1 MCHCFHLGSSLTID
15 EKMCETLRDEID
27 SHLHQTQTSPKGI
40 AFIFGSF
47 DVAGAL
53 LDMRGMECTFIS
65 LKFAVY
71 RDKNVDPERLAC
83 LMHAAATFNYPI
95 GCNYVA
101 FYFVGHGGIDKQ
113 GQEFIIPHVQRR
125 NWHNS
130 LSINKYIL
138 EPFKQ
143 LKLRKNG
150 EERICLFFFDCCL
163 SKSNLSHPT
172 INNFA
177 LKEQTFSSV
186 VAYATVTGSKAKG
199 DNIEGGIWTR
209 HLVKQ
214 LQRKGVSLS
223 IILDDTHQMVKEET
237 KASSHKQKTC
247 YASSAS
253 AVYLNGRPDSE

>member
-1 MCHCFHLGSSLTID
+1 
-15 EKMCETLRDEID
+15 MCETLKDEIA
-27 SHLHQTQTSPKGI
+27 SQLQQSRQRPKGI

-53 LDMRGMECTFIS
+53 FDMRGMEDTFIS

-71 RDKNVDPERLAC
+71 RGQNVDPERLAC

-95 GCNYVA
+95 GCNVVA
-101 FYFVGHGGIDKQ
+101 FYFAGHGGIDKQ
-113 GQEFIIPHVQRR
+113 GQEFIIPNVQKQ
-125 NWHNS
+125 NWGS
-130 LSINKYIL
+130 LPINQYIL

-143 LKLRKNG
+143 LKLQKNG
-150 EERICLFFFDCCL
+150 NERTCLFFFDCCL
-163 SKSNLSHPT
+163 SESNLSHPT
-172 INNFA
+172 TNNFA
-177 LKEQTFSSV
+177 LKKQTFRSI

-223 IILDDTHQMVKEET
+223 TILDDTHQMVMEET
-237 KASSHKQKTC
+237 KASSHKQITH
-247 YASSAS
+247 YTSSAS
-253 AVYLNGRPDSE
+253 AVYLNGLPNSK